1 LCLLIKTKLAIMA
14 LEIKEVVTKKEYKTF
29 IYLPEKIHK
38 GHESWLPPIY
48 FDEKKFFNP
57 NKNLSFRGCDYKM
70 LLAYKDGEAVGRI
83 MGIINN
89 QHNQVTG
96 LKNARF
102 GYFECY
108 NDPEVSHALISEIE
122 KWGREKGMT
131 KIVGP
136 FGFTD
141 RDIQGVLI
149 EGFEY
154 EPVVDSAT
162 NYEFLP
168 KLIEKEGFTK
178 ELDCVIYR
186 FPLTTEL
193 PPIYQKVYERVTS
206 KKDIQ
211 FREYTSKK
219 LLNEPLILAVLRM
232 VNESFKDIYG
242 FMPMDDKEMLDLAK
256 RYLPILDP
264 RFVKIVTKGDEVIAF
279 LVSMPNL
286 YKGIQKSK
294 GRLLPFGIFHILKAM
309 KTAKS
314 VNTMLGAVAPAFQ
327 KQGLDIF
334 LSMTTIAS
342 AKKAGMTSIDT
353 HVVMEDNNDMMAEMK
368 RYGAF
373 LLKKFR
379 VYQKPL

>member
-1 LCLLIKTKLAIMA
+1 MA

>member
-1 LCLLIKTKLAIMA
+1 MCLLIKTKLAIMA